1 MDRAQH
7 GDAVRGSAAGK
18 FDRIRAPALDF
29 ARGIAVVAMVIY
41 HLYWDFG
48 HFGLISADVSFDP
61 GWRLFAKSIA
71 ASFLVIVGVGL
82 ELATREGVR
91 WRSFLKRLAKVSG
104 AALLV
109 TLGSWYAFPDS
120 YIFFGILHCIALS
133 SVIALAFLRFPAWAL
148 MLAGAAVYV
157 LPLYFR
163 THALDAPVFDFLGLG
178 MIIPAS
184 NDYEPIFPWFAWVLW
199 GLALGKLRLPFL
211 EPRPVAGPPSIVE
224 RLGQWSLPIYLIHQP
239 VLFGALLGARQMGWI

>member
-1 MDRAQH
+1 MIGSDKPGSR
-7 GDAVRGSAAGK
+7 GAVPREY
-18 FDRIRAPALDF
+18 DRIRAPALDS
-29 ARGIAVVAMVIY
+29 ARGIAVIAMVIY

-71 ASFLVIVGVGL
+71 ASFLLIVGVGL
-82 ELATREGVR
+82 ELATRGGVR
-91 WRSFLKRLAKVSG
+91 WRPFLMRLAKVFS

-109 TLGSWYAFPDS
+109 TIGSWYAFPDS

-133 SVIALAFLRFPAWAL
+133 SVLALLFLRFPAWAL
-148 MLAGAAVYV
+148 ALAGALVYA

-163 THALDAPVFDFLGLG
+163 THALDAPVFDFLGLS

-184 NDYEPIFPWFAWVLW
+184 NDYEPLFPWFAWVLW
-199 GLALGKLRLPFL
+199 GLALGKLRLPLL
-211 EPRPVAGPPSIVE
+211 EPRPVAGPPTLLE
-224 RLGQWSLPIYLIHQP
+224 RIGQWSLPIYLVHQP
-239 VLFGALLGARQMGWI
+239 VLFGALLGARQMGWV